1 MYDDDAV
8 EIAKP
13 ACAFLRAGI
22 DARHLRTFRTSAE
35 REASLYEQLIT
46 PRVRHRNP
54 ESRAEA
60 LAQLRQLDSLGAR
73 LRTALTKQALGPHFK
88 S

>member
-35 REASLYEQLIT
+35 REASLYEQIIT

-54 ESRAEA
+54 ESRAQA
-60 LAQLRQLDSLGAR
+60 LAQLRQLDSLGAK
-73 LRTALTKQALGPHFK
+73 LRTALTKQALAPHFK
-88 S
+88 A